1 MTRAG
6 NSLPYMVF
14 ATIRNH
20 NTTIVNIKMVQKRT
34 IEVVIPQMLGQSIN
48 STTKS
53 KEVVSK
59 TTPVTSLATID
70 EDQDLCSSNR
80 PRRTDD
86 ELQSKLD
93 NGKMSSIS
101 SLLGHFFSGAQEEEE
116 QKEGTEVVRGSCP
129 PHRTN
134 DHLFNCDRDNRQ
146 ASTISRDRREEEIKR
161 EVGNAYATNLPRRS
175 DVRVRFELDNHEIS
189 TTEPVSN
196 ETTPQMTPTSSIGD
210 EMEGNLIDLYDDND
224 DDDDTPLRHTG
235 EEFLS
240 DEFEPYPHPP
250 HPHPYL
256 HSHPAPKTIIS
267 QHPRTQ
273 IKTPATSQPN
283 HPAHP
288 TNITLTSPHII
299 PQHEIFLHT
308 LPPLH
313 ASVPQIRI
321 WIASWF
327 SGREVAICVPWED
340 EGVGLQRYIDC
351 ISWSGDDIHHG
362 SCGSLESDM
371 RGWMLGAYAR
381 PIVRDVERA
390 RNMERE
396 RKWKVA
402 VGRFADF
409 LYGAVVMG
417 VVGLVLMVFVPCPCR
432 RY

>member
-1 MTRAG
+1 
-6 NSLPYMVF
+6 
-14 ATIRNH
+14 
-20 NTTIVNIKMVQKRT
+20 MVQKRT
-34 IEVVIPQMLGQSIN
+34 IEVVIPQMSSQSIN
-48 STTKS
+48 SITKS
-53 KEVVSK
+53 KEVVSRI
-59 TTPVTSLATID
+59 TPVTSLATID

-93 NGKMSSIS
+93 HGKMSSIS
-101 SLLGHFFSGAQEEEE
+101 SLLGHFFSGAREEE
-116 QKEGTEVVRGSCP
+116 KEKEDAEVIRGGCP

-134 DHLFNCDRDNRQ
+134 DHLFNCGGDHRQ
-146 ASTISRDRREEEIKR
+146 TSAIFRDRREEEIKR
-161 EVGNAYATNLPRRS
+161 EVENTYATNFPRRS
-175 DVRVRFELDNHEIS
+175 DVQVRFELDNHEIS

-196 ETTPQMTPTSSIGD
+196 ETTPQMTPTSSIVDG
-210 EMEGNLIDLYDDND
+210 MEGNLIDLYDDDDDD

-240 DEFEPYPHPP
+240 DEFEPHPYP
-250 HPHPYL
+250 HPHP
-256 HSHPAPKTIIS
+256 HPNAHPAPKPFIIS
-267 QHPRTQ
+267 QHPHTRT
-273 IKTPATSQPN
+273 KAAVTPQPN

-288 TNITLTSPHII
+288 TNITFTSPHGI

-308 LPPLH
+308 LPPPH

-327 SGREVAICVPWED
+327 SGREIAFSVPWED
-340 EGVGLQRYIDC
+340 EGVGLQRYIDG

-362 SCGSLESDM
+362 SCGSLENDM

-381 PIVRDVERA
+381 PIVRDIEKA

-396 RKWKVA
+396 RKWEVA